1 MYDPQV
7 SIELNE
13 QNLHQVIEQ
22 SMQTPVVI
30 SFWASSMPETA
41 EVNHL
46 LERIVASYQGQVVLV
61 TLNCEAQPMVAG
73 QFGVRSLPTVAL
85 FKNGQPVDGAAGPQT
100 EQSLREMLSK
110 HLPSQEELALKNAL
124 AQVDEKQYNEALPV
138 LRELAAK
145 FEQNSVINLAMAE
158 CLLET
163 SQFDEAELL
172 LATIPM
178 QDQDAKFKGLI
189 AKLELHKQASDSPE
203 IRLLE
208 EKLAAEPENQEIA
221 FELAVQYSQVDRT
234 EEALELLL
242 KLLRKNI
249 NFADGA
255 AKKTMMDIL
264 TALGQGNAIASK
276 YRRQLYA
283 LLY

>member
-1 MYDPQV
+1 MYEHIA
-7 SIELNE
+7 IELNE
-13 QNLHQVIEQ
+13 QNLQQVIEQ

-30 SFWASSMPETA
+30 SFWAPSMPETA
-41 EVNHL
+41 EINQM
-46 LERIVASYQGQVVLV
+46 LEQITRQYQGQLILA

-85 FKNGQPVDGAAGPQT
+85 FKNGQPVDGVGGPQN
-100 EQSLREMLSK
+100 EQSLREMIGR
-110 HLPSQEELALKNAL
+110 HMPSQEELALKDAL
-124 AQVDEKQYNEALPV
+124 TKVDNQQYNEALPL
-138 LRELAAK
+138 LRDLAAK
-145 FEQNSVINLAMAE
+145 FSQNGVINLAIAE
-158 CLLET
+158 CLIET
-163 SQFDEAELL
+163 AQFDEAETL

-178 QDQDAKFKGLI
+178 QDQDAKFKGLM

-208 EKLAAEPENQEIA
+208 ERLAADPADRDIA
-221 FELAVQYSQVDRT
+221 FELAVQYSQVERA
-234 EEALELLL
+234 EEALELLIG
-242 KLLRKNI
+242 LLRKDF

-264 TALGQGNAIASK
+264 SALGQGNAIASK

-283 LLY
+283 LMY